1 MQIVKSEWHQVEKR
15 YGLEINEAILSE
27 IYPDYEEAEITQ
39 LLADL
44 ESGVEDFEEVIND
57 AWNNDVELEW
67 DWLNDD
73 DWWTDRKGGYEVT
86 YSAEEW
92 EVRQDYVAPIV
103 WKCTSCKWT
112 GERYAGDTLH
122 CREDGSVIENY
133 YSTEEEAHHTK
144 ETCPMCSSDL
154 DYVDEMTRE
163 REQAEDRKREERMA
177 RWEKELAE
185 EESVDCYSCE
195 TPHKESELL
204 EMSGQYICPTCGEG
218 WIMAD
223 QRDEDEDDSSPERV
237 AELNAA
243 LEELKLEFE
252 KLMAG
257 THECTE
263 CHWAGNEDE
272 LIDGQCPECNSNVE
286 LIERGEDE

>member
-44 ESGVEDFEEVIND
+44 ESGEQDFEEVIND

-92 EVRQDYVAPIV
+92 EVRQDYVPPIV
-103 WKCTSCKWT
+103 WKCTQCKWT

-144 ETCPMCSSDL
+144 ETCPMCTSDL

-163 REQAEDRKREERMA
+163 REQEEDRKREERMA

-185 EESVDCYSCE
+185 EDA
-195 TPHKESELL
+195 K
-204 EMSGQYICPTCGEG
+204 
-218 WIMAD
+218 
-223 QRDEDEDDSSPERV
+223 DE
-237 AELNAA
+237 
-243 LEELKLEFE
+243 
-252 KLMAG
+252 
-257 THECTE
+257 
-263 CHWAGNEDE
+263 
-272 LIDGQCPECNSNVE
+272 
-286 LIERGEDE
+286 

>member
-15 YGLEINEAILSE
+15 YGLEINEAVLSE

-44 ESGVEDFEEVIND
+44 ESGDQDVEEVIND

-73 DWWTDRKGGYEVT
+73 DWWTDRKGGYEIT

-103 WKCTSCKWT
+103 WKCTQCKWT

-144 ETCPMCSSDL
+144 ETCPMCTSDL

-185 EESVDCYSCE
+185 EDEEESVDCYSCGV
-195 TPHKESELL
+195 PHKESELP
-204 EMSGQYICPTCGEG
+204 EMSSQYICPTCGDG

-223 QRDEDEDDSSPERV
+223 QRDEEPVDQTDLEE
-237 AELNAA
+237 A

-257 THECTE
+257 THYCTE
-263 CHWAGNEDE
+263 CHWAGEEAE
-272 LIDGQCPECNSNVE
+272 LVEGKCPECNSDVE
-286 LIERGEDE
+286 PIERGEDE